1 MKPENER
8 NPLSPRNDHYFK
20 RIFGDERNHEILSS
34 FLKATLDTPEE
45 EYDEIDILNPNTN
58 TEFDGDKYSVLD
70 VKLRTKS
77 GQIINVE
84 IQRHRVGAFRNR
96 VVYQEAKLIEEQL
109 GRGDYYDKVN
119 RAVCIVITEFA
130 FITEND
136 EYHNKYM
143 LYDKRTGSTFS
154 DIISIETLELA
165 KLPETDNGDPLLDWL
180 RFLDSDEVGEMKA
193 IAEKNKEVWKAV
205 MRYNEL
211 NEDENERRLAE
222 AAEDRRRM
230 EYGIKQYAWQEG
242 LAEGRAAGRAAGRAE
257 EALSI
262 ARRMKTQGL
271 SVQELAEYLDLS
283 EEEVG
288 KI

>member
-1 MKPENER
+1 
-8 NPLSPRNDHYFK
+8 
-20 RIFGDERNHEILSS
+20 
-34 FLKATLDTPEE
+34 
-45 EYDEIDILNPNTN
+45 
-58 TEFDGDKYSVLD
+58 
-70 VKLRTKS
+70 
-77 GQIINVE
+77 VE
-84 IQRHRVGAFRNR
+84 IQRHRAGAFRNR
-96 VVYQEAKLIEEQL
+96 IVYQEAKLIEEQL

-119 RAVCIVITEFA
+119 KAVCIVITEFA

-136 EYHNKYM
+136 EYHNRYM

-193 IAEKNKEVWKAV
+193 IAEKNKEVRRAM

-222 AAEDRRRM
+222 AAADRRRM

-242 LAEGRAAGRAAGRAE
+242 LAEGRAAGHAE

-262 ARRMKTQGL
+262 ARRMKAKKY
-271 SVQELAEYLDLS
+271 SVQEIAECLDLS
-283 EEEVG
+283 EEEVE